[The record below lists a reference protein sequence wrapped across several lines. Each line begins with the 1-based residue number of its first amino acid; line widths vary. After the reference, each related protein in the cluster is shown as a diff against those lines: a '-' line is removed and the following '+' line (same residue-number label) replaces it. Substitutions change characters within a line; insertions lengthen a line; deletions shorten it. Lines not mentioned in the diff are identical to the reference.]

1 MLMGKRKNSRFY
13 TILQTTMSHKKK
25 RELALLIGDLNA
37 KVGAENLRFERVTGQ
52 HRMGKMKKKINFL
65 WIFVQKTINLIIEG
79 TVFPHTSIYKSTLVS
94 HGHRTEN
101 QKNHMCI
108 SAKFKYLFEIN
119 EQ

>member
-52 HRMGKMKKKINFL
+52 HRMGKMKKKSTFCGFL
-65 WIFVQKTINLIIEG
+65 CKKKLT
-79 TVFPHTSIYKSTLVS
+79 
-94 HGHRTEN
+94 
-101 QKNHMCI
+101 
-108 SAKFKYLFEIN
+108 
-119 EQ
+119 